1 MTEVSLPH
9 AKTEFAL
16 PSPWAKVKATLKT
29 WRRRERDRRF
39 LAQMSPYQRADINA
53 PLSTIEREIAKPFW
67 RA

>member
-9 AKTEFAL
+9 VKTEFGLA
-16 PSPWAKVKATLKT
+16 SPWAKLKATFQVW
-29 WRRRERDRRF
+29 WRRDRDRRF